1 MPRRGCSK
9 FHQLS
14 DRSKRRRVNEDEG
27 CSYWSN
33 NSDNNFSS
41 RLSDTKKSSNTSEN
55 DTDPANDS
63 NTFDSS
69 HYNLHNQA
77 VEDNDHLSNEEVEF
91 NDDNYEITFLDSS
104 SSENIFEEYSPLGC
118 QINDIH
124 AYYSETTTTRS
135 SGIENFLRNWAIRH
149 NVTSSAVSD
158 LLAGLKENVDSL
170 TNILPSDA
178 RTLLKTNLTLEN
190 LNINPGK
197 YIHFGLETQL
207 KFLLKNANL
216 INIHELHL
224 LVNVDGLPLFKSS
237 PGQAIPILV
246 SLVNI
251 PTLRKI
257 VFPVGL
263 YYGYQKPDDM
273 DLFLHSFVT
282 EIIELSNRGLLINNT
297 NLNVKI
303 IGFVCDA
310 PAKKDILG
318 INDHGGYFSC
328 TRCKVRGRTMN
339 NKRVFTELNCEK
351 RTHNEFINWIDKNYQ
366 LRSTI
371 LTQIPGLELVDS
383 INLDVMHLVF
393 LGIMRTME

>member
-1 MPRRGCSK
+1 
-9 FHQLS
+9 L
-14 DRSKRRRVNEDEG
+14 
-27 CSYWSN
+27 
-33 NSDNNFSS
+33 
-41 RLSDTKKSSNTSEN
+41 
-55 DTDPANDS
+55 
-63 NTFDSS
+63 
-69 HYNLHNQA
+69 
-77 VEDNDHLSNEEVEF
+77 
-91 NDDNYEITFLDSS
+91 
-104 SSENIFEEYSPLGC
+104 
-118 QINDIH
+118 
-124 AYYSETTTTRS
+124 
-135 SGIENFLRNWAIRH
+135 ENFLRNWAIRH

-178 RTLLKTNLTLEN
+178 RTLLKTNLTLEK

-197 YIHFGLETQL
+197 YIHIGLETQL

-216 INIHELHL
+216 IDIHELHL

-246 SLVNI
+246 TVVNI
-251 PTLRKI
+251 PILRKI

-318 INDHGGYFSC
+318 IKGHGGYFSC
-328 TRCKVRGRTMN
+328 TRCKVRGRTIN
-339 NKRVFTELNCEK
+339 NKRVFTELNCAK
-351 RTHNEFINWIDKNYQ
+351 RTNNEFINCIDKNYQ

-371 LTQIPGLELVDS
+371 LTQIPGLEFLFYLGP
-383 INLDVMHLVF
+383 IALKGNLDQL
-393 LGIMRTME
+393 

>member
-14 DRSKRRRVNEDEG
+14 DRSKRRWVNENEG
-27 CSYWSN
+27 CSYWPN
-33 NSDNNFSS
+33 NSDDNFLS
-41 RLSDTKKSSNTSEN
+41 RLSYTKKFSNTSDN
-55 DTDPANDS
+55 DTDPTSDS
-63 NTFDSS
+63 NTLDGS
-69 HYNLHNQA
+69 HYIVHNQA

-91 NDDNYEITFLDSS
+91 VDNNYEITFLDSS
-104 SSENIFEEYSPLGC
+104 SSENIYEEYSSLDC
-118 QINDIH
+118 QINNTY
-124 AYYSETTTTRS
+124 AYFSETTTRCS

-178 RTLLKTNLTLEN
+178 RILLKTNLTLEK

-207 KFLLKNANL
+207 KFLLKNASL
-216 INIHELHL
+216 IDIHELHL

-273 DLFLHSFVT
+273 DLFLHSFVI

-303 IGFVCDA
+303 IGFVCHV

-318 INDHGGYFSC
+318 IKGHGGYFSC

-339 NKRVFTELNCEK
+339 NKRVFSELNCEK
-351 RTHNEFINWIDKNYQ
+351 RTINEFINWIDKNYQ
-366 LRSTI
+366 LCFV
-371 LTQIPGLELVDS
+371 LL
-383 INLDVMHLVF
+383 
-393 LGIMRTME
+393 